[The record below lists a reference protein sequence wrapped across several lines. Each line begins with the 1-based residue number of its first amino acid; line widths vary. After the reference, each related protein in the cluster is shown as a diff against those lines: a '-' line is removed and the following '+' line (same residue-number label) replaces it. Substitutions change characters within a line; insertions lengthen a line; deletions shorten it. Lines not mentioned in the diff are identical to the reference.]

1 MSRSD
6 STLRIPAAA
15 RGPQTSGNGGWTSG
29 AVAERL
35 LDGLP
40 GSAAVRVRLSAP
52 PPLERDLRLTGVA
65 GVADGAEG
73 LRLTDGDTVVAEAT
87 TTFETLP
94 IIPPQSSDPQR
105 SFALAELAG
114 GRFPGLIDHPFPEC
128 FACGTRRAD
137 GEALRLR
144 PGPVGDGSTSTAWV
158 PHPGFDTGDGAVAVP
173 TMWAALDCPGGWS
186 ADLPGRPMVL
196 GTMTAQIWRR
206 PRIGERC
213 VVRGRAEP
221 TGRRTV
227 PAWTTMYGQAGEVIG
242 VASQIWVTV
251 TA

>member
-1 MSRSD
+1 MSRSG
-6 STLRIPAAA
+6 SILRIPAAA

-35 LDGLP
+35 LEGL
-40 GSAAVRVRLSAP
+40 SVAAAVRVRLSAP
-52 PPLERDLRLTGVA
+52 PPLERDLTLAVA
-65 GVADGAEG
+65 KAADGAEG
-73 LRLTDGDTVVAEAT
+73 LRLTDADIVIAEAMPAP
-87 TTFETLP
+87 ETPP
-94 IIPPQSSDPQR
+94 IVPPQTSDPER
-105 SFALAELAG
+105 SFTLAELAG
-114 GRFPGLIDHPFPEC
+114 GRFPGLVDHPFPEC

-158 PHPGFDTGDGAVAVP
+158 PHPGFDAGDGTVAVP

-196 GTMTAQIWRR
+196 GTMTAQIWRL

-221 TGRRTV
+221 TGGRTV
-227 PAWTTMYGQAGEVIG
+227 PAWTTMYGAGGEVIG
-242 VASQIWVTV
+242 VASQIWVTI